1 MARGILY
8 NDCYNHNITKKE
20 LFEGIPY
27 RNTSESKVKAIVN
40 KKISEHMQMEPLVN
54 AKRCKISPNLGAN
67 SFMPF
72 TQKKLQKI
80 IWKIV

>member
-1 MARGILY
+1 
-8 NDCYNHNITKKE
+8 
-20 LFEGIPY
+20 
-27 RNTSESKVKAIVN
+27 
-40 KKISEHMQMEPLVN
+40 MQMEPLVN
-54 AKRCKISPNLGAN
+54 AKRCKISPNLDAN